1 MIVVSVRPRR
11 TLAVL
16 PGLAVWAGSVSAQ
29 SPLTFDLSLALNTSG
44 TLEGSLTLSFPI
56 GERRPMVGVAYAR
69 DAFRPLEL
77 FSVEPYIN
85 SRIRFLLGLELW
97 WAEVSPGL

>member
-16 PGLAVWAGSVSAQ
+16 LVLAVWAGSVSAQ
-29 SPLTFDLSLALNTSG
+29 SPLSFDLSLAPNTSG
-44 TLEGSLTLSFPI
+44 TLEGSASLTFPV

-77 FSVEPYIN
+77 FSVEPYMN
-85 SRIRFLLGLELW
+85 SRIRFLLGLEL
-97 WAEVSPGL
+97 